1 MCDRFDQVKQG
12 YHEPNDTPLYVEED
26 FVMHGVV
33 KDGVSNHTVHTTVAV
48 LPQRKMMMS
57 MKRDRHSRLSPVSM

>member
-33 KDGVSNHTVHTTVAV
+33 KDQYLTKHPRLAVSAA
-48 LPQRKMMMS
+48 
-57 MKRDRHSRLSPVSM
+57 